1 MRAPSKRL
9 EPGSPGKGDRVPCW
23 TDVERLLDRLAETG
37 ERLPSAHGEGATI
50 LSYQRGRRLMLDS
63 GLRSRWVAVDDIRAC
78 WDTFERLGRI
88 RREDVL
94 EPGRCSAFMVEL
106 FAHVPGVVDHD
117 GSERWLVLPA

>member
-1 MRAPSKRL
+1 MRAASKRL
-9 EPGSPGKGDRVPCW
+9 ETGSPAERDRAPCW
-23 TDVERLLDRLAETG
+23 ADVEQLLDRLVETG

-50 LSYQRGRRLMLDS
+50 LSYERGHRLMLDS

-106 FAHVPGVVDHD
+106 FAHVPGVVDQD
-117 GSERWLVLPA
+117 GAERWLALPA

>member
-1 MRAPSKRL
+1 MRAPSKHP
-9 EPGSPGKGDRVPCW
+9 EPGSPTEGDGVPCW
-23 TDVERLLDRLAETG
+23 ADVEQLLDRLAETG
-37 ERLPSAHGEGATI
+37 ERLPSAHGDGATI
-50 LSYQRGRRLMLDS
+50 LSYERGHRLMLDS

-94 EPGRCSAFMVEL
+94 DPGRCSAFMVEL

-117 GSERWLVLPA
+117 GSERCLVLPA

>member
-1 MRAPSKRL
+1 MRAPSKR
-9 EPGSPGKGDRVPCW
+9 PGSGKPAAGDRCPSW
-23 TDVERLLDRLAETG
+23 ADVEQLLDRLAETG
-37 ERLPSAHGEGATI
+37 EPLPSAHGEGATI

-106 FAHVPGVVDHD
+106 FAHVPGVVDQD
-117 GSERWLVLPA
+117 GAERWLVLPA

>member
-1 MRAPSKRL
+1 MRAPSKRP
-9 EPGSPGKGDRVPCW
+9 EPGSLTEGDRAPCW
-23 TDVERLLDRLAETG
+23 ADVEQLLDRLAETG
-37 ERLPSAHGEGATI
+37 ERLPSAYGDGATI
-50 LSYQRGRRLMLDS
+50 LSYERGHRLMLDS

-88 RREDVL
+88 CREDVL
-94 EPGRCSAFMVEL
+94 DPGRCSAFMVEL

>member
-9 EPGSPGKGDRVPCW
+9 ESGSPGKGDRVPCW
-23 TDVERLLDRLAETG
+23 ADVEQLLDRLAETG

-50 LSYQRGRRLMLDS
+50 VSYQRGRRLMLDS

-106 FAHVPGVVDHD
+106 FAHVPGVVDQD
-117 GSERWLVLPA
+117 GAERWLALPA

>member
-1 MRAPSKRL
+1 MRAPSKRP
-9 EPGSPGKGDRVPCW
+9 ETGSRAERDRTPCW
-23 TDVERLLDRLAETG
+23 ADVEQLLDRLVETG

-50 LSYQRGRRLMLDS
+50 LSYERGHRLMLDS

-106 FAHVPGVVDHD
+106 FAHVPGVVDQD
-117 GSERWLVLPA
+117 GAERWLALPA

>member
-1 MRAPSKRL
+1 MRAPSKR
-9 EPGSPGKGDRVPCW
+9 PGSGSPAAGGRGPSW
-23 TDVERLLDRLAETG
+23 ADVEQLLDRLAETG

-106 FAHVPGVVDHD
+106 FAQVPGVVDQD
-117 GSERWLVLPA
+117 GAERLLVLPA

>member
-1 MRAPSKRL
+1 MRAPSKHP
-9 EPGSPGKGDRVPCW
+9 EPGSPTEGDGVPCW
-23 TDVERLLDRLAETG
+23 ADVEQLLDRLAETG
-37 ERLPSAHGEGATI
+37 ERLPSAYGDGATI
-50 LSYQRGRRLMLDS
+50 LSYERGHRLMLDS

-88 RREDVL
+88 CREDVL
-94 EPGRCSAFMVEL
+94 DPGRCSAFMVEL

>member
-1 MRAPSKRL
+1 MRAPSKRPV
-9 EPGSPGKGDRVPCW
+9 PGSPTGGARAPGW
-23 TDVERLLDRLAETG
+23 ADVEQLLDRLAETG
-37 ERLPSAHGEGATI
+37 ERLPSARGEGATI
-50 LSYQRGRRLMLDS
+50 LSYERGRRLMLDS

-106 FAHVPGVVDHD
+106 FAHVPGVVDQA
-117 GSERWLVLPA
+117 GAERWLVLPA

>member
-1 MRAPSKRL
+1 MRALSKRP
-9 EPGSPGKGDRVPCW
+9 ETGSPAERERTPCW
-23 TDVERLLDRLAETG
+23 ADVEQLLDRLVETG

-50 LSYQRGRRLMLDS
+50 LSYERGHRLMLDS

-106 FAHVPGVVDHD
+106 FAHVPGVVDQD
-117 GSERWLVLPA
+117 GAERWLALPA

>member
-1 MRAPSKRL
+1 MRAASKRP
-9 EPGSPGKGDRVPCW
+9 ETGSPAERDRAPCW
-23 TDVERLLDRLAETG
+23 ADVEELLDRLVETG

-50 LSYQRGRRLMLDS
+50 LSYERGHRLMLDS

-106 FAHVPGVVDHD
+106 FAHVPGVVDQD
-117 GSERWLVLPA
+117 GAERWLALPA

>member
-1 MRAPSKRL
+1 MRALSKR
-9 EPGSPGKGDRVPCW
+9 PDTGSPAERDRTPCW
-23 TDVERLLDRLAETG
+23 ADVEQLLDRLVETG

-50 LSYQRGRRLMLDS
+50 LSYERGHRLMLDS
-63 GLRSRWVAVDDIRAC
+63 GLRSRWVAVDDIRTC

-106 FAHVPGVVDHD
+106 FAHVPGVVDQD
-117 GSERWLVLPA
+117 GAERWLALPA

>member
-1 MRAPSKRL
+1 MRAASKRP
-9 EPGSPGKGDRVPCW
+9 ETGSPAERDGTPCW
-23 TDVERLLDRLAETG
+23 ADVEQLLDRLVETG

-50 LSYQRGRRLMLDS
+50 LSYERGHRLMLDS

-106 FAHVPGVVDHD
+106 FAQVPGVVDQD
-117 GSERWLVLPA
+117 GAERWLALPA

>member
-1 MRAPSKRL
+1 MRAASKRP
-9 EPGSPGKGDRVPCW
+9 ETGSPAERDGTPCRA
-23 TDVERLLDRLAETG
+23 DVEQLLDRLVETG

-50 LSYQRGRRLMLDS
+50 LSYERGHRLMLDS

-106 FAHVPGVVDHD
+106 FAHVPGVVDQD
-117 GSERWLVLPA
+117 GAERWLALPA